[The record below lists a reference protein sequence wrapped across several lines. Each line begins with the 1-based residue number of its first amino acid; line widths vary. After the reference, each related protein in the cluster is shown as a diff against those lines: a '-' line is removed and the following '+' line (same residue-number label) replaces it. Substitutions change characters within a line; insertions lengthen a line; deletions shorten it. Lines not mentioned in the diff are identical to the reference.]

1 MRSLNYLDCE
11 LYLTGYN
18 QAKLTVAGRDY
29 SGRPALDEALQ
40 RRLLQ
45 ADLKPIQYG
54 TFLFQALFPSD
65 GDDLLAGYRE
75 ALAIARYEERGLRLR
90 LHIATTAPPKL
101 QDLHWEFL
109 YDAKKKIA
117 FGRSG
122 EIVFSRYLSVD
133 REPPAAVDE
142 KPRLLVVVSSP
153 RNLAEY
159 HLPALNRDEM
169 QQSIEGALNALQ
181 ALVSWEFL
189 EERATA
195 SRIRD
200 RLVGGRFHALH
211 IVGHGLLR
219 KDRAAAS
226 LVLEGDDGR
235 AVFWD
240 EDRFSEIFEGERE
253 LRLVVLLACH
263 GASPTT
269 ADPFSGLGPSLVDRG
284 IPAVVAMRRAI
295 SVDAATRFTDHFY
308 RNLARS
314 GQVDVAVNEARQQLH
329 LTNGDDLEWGTPA
342 LFMRLDDG
350 CLWQGA
356 PEPQE
361 ARRPRPSPAEAEI
374 WDGLL
379 PWIESDDFIPI
390 LGPGLNRG
398 LLPSGE
404 EIAAIW
410 ADKYGYPLN
419 RRPNL
424 PRVAQYVEKK
434 VGRNIPHQR
443 LPRLLT
449 KDLLEREQIHDQRP
463 LMRQGLS
470 EVIDKVAYRYFDRD
484 ENAPHRILAELPIS
498 TYVTTDYD
506 SFMTA
511 ALRWKGKEPVRRA
524 CLWKKDL
531 RDLSAIDEHDD
542 LEGTPQK
549 PLVFHLFGNDLEPT
563 SQVLTEDDH
572 LDFLGFIAKEY
583 RAKIPSE
590 LRAGLSESMLL
601 FLGYNINDLDCRVLF
616 RGLVANKLEEQK
628 RERLAVLQVDGNEGD
643 EKKRSAVQ
651 LFMQKTCENLRIYV
665 YWGSVREFLSELR
678 RQWRRE
684 NGDL

>member
-1 MRSLNYLDCE
+1 MRSFKYLDCE
-11 LYLTGYN
+11 LYLTGYD
-18 QAKLTVAGRDY
+18 QAKLTVGGRDY
-29 SGRPALDEALQ
+29 SGRPALDEALE

-45 ADLKPIQYG
+45 AALDPIQYG
-54 TFLFQALFPSD
+54 TFLFEALFPSA

-75 ALAIARYEERGLRLR
+75 ALAIAQHEEKRLRLR
-90 LHIATTAPPKL
+90 LYVATTAPPKL

-117 FGRSG
+117 LGRSRDTA
-122 EIVFSRYLSVD
+122 FSRYLSVD
-133 REPPAAVDE
+133 REPPAAVAE

-159 HLPALNRDEM
+159 HLAALDPEEM
-169 QQSIEGALNALQ
+169 RQSIECGLSALKP
-181 ALVSWEFL
+181 LVSCEFL
-189 EERATA
+189 EGPATA

-200 RLVGGRFHALH
+200 RLVAGRFHALH
-211 IVGHGLLR
+211 LLGHGLLR
-219 KDRAAAS
+219 SDRAAAS
-226 LVLEGDDGR
+226 LVLEGEDGR
-235 AVFWD
+235 AVLTE
-240 EDRFSEIFEGERE
+240 EDRFAEIFEGERE

-263 GASPTT
+263 GGVPTT
-269 ADPFSGLGPSLVDRG
+269 VDPFSGLGPSLVARG

-295 SVDAATRFTDHFY
+295 SVDAAARFTDHFY

-314 GQVDVAVNEARQQLH
+314 GHVDAAVNEARQQLH
-329 LTNGDDLEWGTPA
+329 LADGEDLEWGTPA
-342 LFMRLDDG
+342 LYMRLPDG

-356 PEPQE
+356 PEPEE
-361 ARRPRPSPAEAEI
+361 ARKPRPSAAEAEI

-404 EIAAIW
+404 EIAEIW
-410 ADKYGYPLN
+410 AAKYGYPLN
-419 RRPNL
+419 LRPNL
-424 PRVAQYVEKK
+424 PRVAQYLETK

-449 KDLLEREQIHDQRP
+449 EDLLEREQIHDKRP

-470 EVIDKVAYRYFDRD
+470 QVIEKVAFRYFDRD
-484 ENAPHRILAELPIS
+484 DNAPHRILAELPVS
-498 TYVTTDYD
+498 TYVTSNYD

-511 ALRWKGKEPVRRA
+511 ALRWKGREPVRRA
-524 CLWKKDL
+524 CLWKEDL
-531 RDLSAIDEHDD
+531 GDLSSIEEYDD

-572 LDFLGFIAKEY
+572 LDYLGFIAKEY
-583 RAKIPSE
+583 RTKIPSE
-590 LRAGLSESMLL
+590 LRAGLSGSMLL
-601 FLGYNINDLDCRVLF
+601 FLGYNIHDLDCRVLF
-616 RGLVANKLEEQK
+616 RGLVAQLGDPQ
-628 RERLAVLQVDGNEGD
+628 RERLAVLQVEGDQGD
-643 EKKRSAVQ
+643 EKKRAAVQ
-651 LFMQKTCENLRIYV
+651 LFMQKTCENLRIHV

-678 RQWRRE
+678 RQWSKE
-684 NGDL
+684 YGDL